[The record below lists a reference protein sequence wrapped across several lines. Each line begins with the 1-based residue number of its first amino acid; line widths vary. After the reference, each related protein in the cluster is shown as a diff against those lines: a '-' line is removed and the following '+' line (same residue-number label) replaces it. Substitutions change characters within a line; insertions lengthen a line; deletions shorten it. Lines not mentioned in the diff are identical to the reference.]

1 LNRLMSNDN
10 PLLRLGRNLGM
21 GIVDAIPPLRQFF
34 MRHAGGDVGTL
45 PRLLKGEAA

>member
-1 LNRLMSNDN
+1 MSNSIP
-10 PLLRLGRNLGM
+10 PLRFVRDLGM